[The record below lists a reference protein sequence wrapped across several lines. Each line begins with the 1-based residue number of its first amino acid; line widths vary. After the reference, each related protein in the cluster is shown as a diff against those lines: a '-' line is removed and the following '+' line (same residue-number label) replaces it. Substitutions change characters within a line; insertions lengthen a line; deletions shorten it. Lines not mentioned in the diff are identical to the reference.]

1 MYFSGM
7 KRIYW
12 LPYCTT
18 SLAIVKEY
26 ELDKKGFEFQDIKT
40 EKITEDQINEMY
52 RLAGSYAKLF
62 SKRALKFRGWGLH
75 EKELT
80 EEDYRK
86 YILEEY
92 TFLRRPVIIYG
103 DRIFIGMDKSLKKMK
118 W

>member
-1 MYFSGM
+1 M
-7 KRIYW
+7 KKIYW

-18 SLAIVKEY
+18 SIAIVKEY
-26 ELDKKGFEFQDIKT
+26 GLDQKAFVFQDIKT
-40 EKITEDQINEMY
+40 EKITEEQIDEMKE
-52 RLAGSYAKLF
+52 LAGSYEKLF

-80 EEDYRK
+80 EEDYRR

-103 DRIFIGMDKSLKKMK
+103 KRIFIGMDKQLKKVK

>member
-1 MYFSGM
+1 M
-7 KRIYW
+7 KKIYW

-18 SLAIVKEY
+18 SIAIVKEHA
-26 ELDKKGFEFQDIKT
+26 LDQKGFVFQDIKT
-40 EKITEDQINEMY
+40 EKITEEQVDQMKE
-52 RLAGSYAKLF
+52 LTGSYEKLF

-80 EEDYRK
+80 EEDYRR

-92 TFLRRPVIIYG
+92 TFLRRPVIIFG
-103 DRIFIGMDKSLKKMK
+103 DKIFIGMDKQLKKVK